1 MNMNYKTFLTKLLFL
16 SLLAGL
22 LFACSK
28 EEAKEPNPKVDKL
41 KLPTGFEAEHLYS
54 PGENDQGSWVAMTFD
69 PKGRMLAADQYGS
82 IYRLEIPEIGAD
94 SLTPKVE
101 KLKIGP
107 NGESKIGMGFA
118 QALLYA
124 HNSVY
129 VMVNH
134 RANDEFDKSTGLY
147 RMIDTNGDDQFDEV
161 IEIRTFTG
169 SPGEH
174 GPHSIVPSPDGKS
187 LYIAVGNHIDVPE
200 MDRYRIPRVWEDDNV
215 FPEIKDPRG
224 HANSRGAPGGW
235 IAKIDPE
242 GKDWELI
249 SVGFRN
255 EFDLA
260 FNEVGDIFTYDSDM
274 EWDFGMPWYRP
285 TRINHVTSGSEFG
298 WRTGNQK
305 WSPDYTDNLPAILN
319 IGQGSPTN
327 VVSGANA
334 NFPDKYRRSIYAFD
348 WSFGI
353 IYAMQMTPE
362 GGTYKVTAEEFI
374 SGSPLPLTD
383 GVFGPDGAFYFFT
396 GGRRLESD
404 LYRVHY
410 TGDLSK
416 ESGNGLTEAALP
428 EEHKTRRKLE
438 ALHVGPTAG
447 ALDIAWPQLSHA
459 DRFVQYAARIAVE
472 HQPVSEWQAKALS
485 EENPRAIA
493 QAMIALARHGNKSQ
507 LNAMV
512 DALTGPDFGSLS
524 EEDQM
529 NLTRAIEVT
538 IYRFGNPS
546 GAAKDKLINYLDA
559 HFPASTNRLNRIM
572 GKVLSRLEAPSAVPK
587 LLALLEEASDDP
599 DYQKTFTSS
608 SDLIMR
614 NPQYGLDIAGM
625 LANVPPAQ
633 QTYYAT
639 ILGGAKAG
647 WSDENYDKY
656 FSWINNAFQYK
667 GGRSYVGFIDRAR
680 KMALETVPASKFDHY
695 NALSGADRLTGT
707 GNDLAVST
715 VQPEGPGKRW
725 TVEEALPVVET
736 LAGRDFEKG
745 HAMYQATLCQSCHSM
760 AGEGGAVGPDLT
772 QLGTRFSPKDILDAT
787 INPSA
792 VISDQYEA
800 SVFTMND
807 ESSVVG
813 RLISE
818 DDGTY
823 FVSQNPFAPDVLRE
837 IPKSNVKNTKVSEVS
852 VMLPGL
858 INRLNEE
865 ELKDLMAYLVSGGNP
880 DHEVFK

>member
-1 MNMNYKTFLTKLLFL
+1 M
-16 SLLAGL
+16 
-22 LFACSK
+22 
-28 EEAKEPNPKVDKL
+28 
-41 KLPTGFEAEHLYS
+41 
-54 PGENDQGSWVAMTFD
+54 
-69 PKGRMLAADQYGS
+69 
-82 IYRLEIPEIGAD
+82 
-94 SLTPKVE
+94 
-101 KLKIGP
+101 
-107 NGESKIGMGFA
+107 
-118 QALLYA
+118 
-124 HNSVY
+124 
-129 VMVNH
+129 
-134 RANDEFDKSTGLY
+134 
-147 RMIDTNGDDQFDEV
+147 
-161 IEIRTFTG
+161 
-169 SPGEH
+169 
-174 GPHSIVPSPDGKS
+174 
-187 LYIAVGNHIDVPE
+187 
-200 MDRYRIPRVWEDDNV
+200 
-215 FPEIKDPRG
+215 
-224 HANSRGAPGGW
+224 
-235 IAKIDPE
+235 
-242 GKDWELI
+242 
-249 SVGFRN
+249 
-255 EFDLA
+255 
-260 FNEVGDIFTYDSDM
+260 
-274 EWDFGMPWYRP
+274 
-285 TRINHVTSGSEFG
+285 
-298 WRTGNQK
+298 
-305 WSPDYTDNLPAILN
+305 
-319 IGQGSPTN
+319 
-327 VVSGANA
+327 
-334 NFPDKYRRSIYAFD
+334 
-348 WSFGI
+348 
-353 IYAMQMTPE
+353 
-362 GGTYKVTAEEFI
+362 
-374 SGSPLPLTD
+374 
-383 GVFGPDGAFYFFT
+383 
-396 GGRRLESD
+396 
-404 LYRVHY
+404 
-410 TGDLSK
+410 
-416 ESGNGLTEAALP
+416 
-428 EEHKTRRKLE
+428 
-438 ALHVGPTAG
+438 
-447 ALDIAWPQLSHA
+447 
-459 DRFVQYAARIAVE
+459 
-472 HQPVSEWQAKALS
+472 S

-493 QAMIALARHGNKSQ
+493 QAMISLARHGNKSQ

-512 DALTGPDFGSLS
+512 DALTRPDFGSLS

-800 SVFTMND
+800 TVFTMND

-837 IPKSNVKNTKVSEVS
+837 IPKSNVKNTKISEVS

>member
-1 MNMNYKTFLTKLLFL
+1 MNYRNAFTYFPVMLL
-16 SLLAGL
+16 SA
-22 LFACSK
+22 LFIACGGQ
-28 EEAKEPNPKVDKL
+28 EEKREPNPKVDKL
-41 KLPTGFEAEHLYS
+41 KFPAGFEVEHLYS
-54 PGENDQGSWVAMTFD
+54 PGENDQGSWVGMTFD
-69 PKGRMLAADQYGS
+69 DKGRLITSDQYGA
-82 IYRLEIPEIGAD
+82 IYRLEIPPIGSD

-107 NGESKIGMGFA
+107 NGDEKLGMGFA
-118 QALLYA
+118 QAVTYA
-124 HNSVY
+124 FNSLY

-134 RANDEFDKSTGLY
+134 NPNDQFDKATGLY
-147 RMIDTNGDDQFDEV
+147 RLKDTNGDDQFDEV
-161 IEIRTFTG
+161 IEVRTFTG
-169 SPGEH
+169 GQGEH
-174 GPHSIVPSPDGKS
+174 GPHSIVISPDGQS
-187 LYIAVGNHIDVPE
+187 LYIVVGNHIDVPE
-200 MDRYRIPRVWEDDNV
+200 MDHYRIPRVWQDDNLL
-215 FPEIKDPRG
+215 PEIKDPRG
-224 HANSRGAPGGW
+224 HANNRGAPGGW

-242 GKDWELI
+242 GKHWDLI

-255 EFDLA
+255 EFDIA

-334 NFPDKYRRSIYAFD
+334 KFPEKYRRSIFAFD

-353 IYAMQMTPE
+353 IYAMQMIPE
-362 GGTYKVTAEEFI
+362 GGTYTVKAEEFI

-383 GVFGPDGAFYFFT
+383 GVFGPDGAFYFAT

-416 ESGNGLTEAALP
+416 EQKQELKVSDLP
-428 EEHKTRRKLE
+428 EEHKIRRKLE
-438 ALHVGPTAG
+438 EFHVGGPKAG
-447 ALDIAWPQLSHA
+447 AIDAAWPHLSHA

-472 HQPVSEWQAKALS
+472 HQPLGEWQAKALA
-485 EENPRAIA
+485 EENPRALA
-493 QAMIALARHGNKSQ
+493 QAIIALARHGNKGH
-507 LNAMV
+507 LNGMLE
-512 DALTGPDFGSLS
+512 ALMRPDFGSLS

-529 NLTRAIEVT
+529 NLSRAFEVVLFRHG
-538 IYRFGNPS
+538 IPA
-546 GAAKDKLINYLDA
+546 GALRSKVVAYLDD
-559 HFPASTNRLNRIM
+559 HFPASTNRLNRVM
-572 GKVLSRLEAPSAVPK
+572 GKVLVKLEAPSAVPN
-587 LLALLEEASDDP
+587 LLALLETAEDDP
-599 DYQKTFTSS
+599 NYQKTFTAS

-625 LANVPPAQ
+625 LAAVPPAQ

-639 ILGGAKAG
+639 VLGGAKAG
-647 WSDENYDKY
+647 WTDEYYEKY
-656 FSWINNAFQYK
+656 FTWVDNAFQYK

-680 KMALETVPASKFDHY
+680 KMALATVPKDKFDYY
-695 NALSGADRLTGT
+695 NKLSGAERLTGS
-707 GNDLAVST
+707 GNDLQVAA
-715 VQPEGPGKRW
+715 VQPEGPGRRW
-725 TVEEALPVVET
+725 TVEEAAPLMAE
-736 LAGRDFEKG
+736 LSGRDFERG

-760 AGEGGAVGPDLT
+760 RGEGGAVGPDLT
-772 QLGTRFSPKDILDAT
+772 QLGTRFSTRDILDAT

-792 VISDQYEA
+792 EISDQYEA
-800 SVFTMND
+800 IVFVMKD

-818 DDGTY
+818 DNTTY
-823 FVSQNPFAPDVLRE
+823 YVSQNPFAPNDLRE
-837 IPKSNVKNTKVSEVS
+837 LPKSQVKSTKVSEVS

-858 INRLNEE
+858 VNRLNEE

-880 DHEVFK
+880 NHEVFQ